1 VTSNNKQV
9 TLLTNPLNKIQAATE
24 ATTAILM
31 QISEVILGGANGR
44 TGAETG
50 DELKKQ
56 TTILSDIRSILREQN
71 RTLEKGVGSKG
82 GPGGGMFTPMSAKD
96 VGLTALMIVGVAGAI
111 VGAAALFTL
120 VPKITLRQLFT
131 VLAVAGIFALIA
143 PTFVKI
149 AEVLGRNSRDI
160 IGTNGSSADMSNP
173 KSMFALAGATTLAM
187 ASIAISL
194 VLSGAIFT
202 LMPMVNP
209 VQLLLALA
217 VAVIMVPAAFAYSLI
232 LKATKDLKKE
242 QLIFAAV
249 AIPLMALGIVGAA
262 YAFMLLP
269 GDGDLKAPDPL
280 WVLKSAFAIGL
291 YAVGFY
297 FIMKAIK
304 GIKDPKKLMYGA
316 IAIPLMAL
324 SILGVA
330 LIFRIFPAVDPNMAP
345 DPLWVLKSAF
355 AIGLYAVGF
364 YFIMKAIR
372 GIKDPKELLYGAI
385 AIPILAIGI
394 LGTALIFQGLG
405 VISDYLAPDP
415 LWVLKAGFSLLIFAI
430 PFYIVSKAIK
440 GMSVKELFFM
450 AIALPIVAFGVLAA
464 AWIFQALPDVY
475 KAPEADWTLKA
486 GLAMVIFGAAL
497 YLSGK
502 ILSSMSIGDLF
513 KALIGVV
520 VTAFAII
527 AVGWILSYGP
537 SSWIS
542 PHLEWSI
549 NVAAALG
556 VIGGAIVIMGLAVA
570 ALTPATLLLGALGII
585 VAAIT
590 ILAVGWILSGLAPV
604 MPSLVTVAQGF
615 TSMLLAPM
623 NGMIDVFARF
633 KNEIGVGNMIGLAVG
648 IAALGGAFL
657 VFTAAMAGSSIAG
670 GIGNIIGG
678 ILDGIGKLF
687 GGDQPSPIEMI
698 ERLAV
703 IAPSINKLAAPLLN
717 LGRGFSMI
725 NAGAIMSIKGFQ
737 ALSEMHDDI
746 DVDDFKS
753 QATSLRS
760 IAGSYTGIANAS
772 KAMNIKAIM
781 ATTDM
786 FKSLTDLAK
795 NKGESAMS
803 ILAEKLMEAV
813 KQLTGTI
820 TNLEKVADKQSE
832 NAAKAGD
839 GIQKSLTV
847 VNDSIAGVKKSADKL
862 GAANKEG
869 KLDLKPLI
877 DAIQELESRFD
888 RAIKVKFEGGSG
900 SFLDM

>member
-1 VTSNNKQV
+1 
-9 TLLTNPLNKIQAATE
+9 
-24 ATTAILM
+24 
-31 QISEVILGGANGR
+31 
-44 TGAETG
+44 
-50 DELKKQ
+50 
-56 TTILSDIRSILREQN
+56 
-71 RTLEKGVGSKG
+71 
-82 GPGGGMFTPMSAKD
+82 
-96 VGLTALMIVGVAGAI
+96 
-111 VGAAALFTL
+111 
-120 VPKITLRQLFT
+120 
-131 VLAVAGIFALIA
+131 
-143 PTFVKI
+143 
-149 AEVLGRNSRDI
+149 
-160 IGTNGSSADMSNP
+160 
-173 KSMFALAGATTLAM
+173 
-187 ASIAISL
+187 
-194 VLSGAIFT
+194 
-202 LMPMVNP
+202 
-209 VQLLLALA
+209 
-217 VAVIMVPAAFAYSLI
+217 
-232 LKATKDLKKE
+232 
-242 QLIFAAV
+242 
-249 AIPLMALGIVGAA
+249 
-262 YAFMLLP
+262 
-269 GDGDLKAPDPL
+269 
-280 WVLKSAFAIGL
+280 
-291 YAVGFY
+291 
-297 FIMKAIK
+297 
-304 GIKDPKKLMYGA
+304 
-316 IAIPLMAL
+316 
-324 SILGVA
+324 
-330 LIFRIFPAVDPNMAP
+330 
-345 DPLWVLKSAF
+345 
-355 AIGLYAVGF
+355 
-364 YFIMKAIR
+364 
-372 GIKDPKELLYGAI
+372 
-385 AIPILAIGI
+385 
-394 LGTALIFQGLG
+394 
-405 VISDYLAPDP
+405 
-415 LWVLKAGFSLLIFAI
+415 
-430 PFYIVSKAIK
+430 
-440 GMSVKELFFM
+440 M

-542 PHLEWSI
+542 PPLEWSI

-678 ILDGIGKLF
+678 ILDGIGSLF

-820 TNLEKVADKQSE
+820 TNLEKAADKQSA

-888 RAIKVKFEGGSG
+888 RAIKVKVEGGSG